1 MKKFLMLILGLIGQM
16 VLFAQT
22 PPDPG
27 DNFIGPIQPN
37 VLPIDQYTVL
47 LIIVLLGVAVW
58 FYKRNITKL
67 VK

>member
-1 MKKFLMLILGLIGQM
+1 MKNFLVLILGLIGQM

-27 DNFIGPIQPN
+27 DNALGGSGDQE
-37 VLPIDQYTVL
+37 LPVDQYTIL
-47 LIIVLLGVAVW
+47 LVVILLGVAVW
-58 FYKRNITKL
+58 YYKKNVMKL

>member
-1 MKKFLMLILGLIGQM
+1 MKNFLALILGLIGQM

-27 DNFIGPIQPN
+27 DNAAPGGGDAE
-37 VLPIDQYTVL
+37 LPVDQYTVL
-47 LIIVLLGVAVW
+47 LVVILLGVAVW
-58 FYKRNITKL
+58 YYKKNIIKL